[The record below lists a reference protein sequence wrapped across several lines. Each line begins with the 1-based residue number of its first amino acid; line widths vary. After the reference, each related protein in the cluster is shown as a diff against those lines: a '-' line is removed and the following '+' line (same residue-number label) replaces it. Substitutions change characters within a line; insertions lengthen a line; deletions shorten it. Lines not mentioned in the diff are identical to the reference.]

1 MDASPF
7 REIHHTTIRERAT
20 MVTREFPIRE
30 CMVVSN
36 ILDTKYMLRVGY
48 ELVKNQIKYTI
59 SCLENEI

>member
-1 MDASPF
+1 
-7 REIHHTTIRERAT
+7 